1 MDGRNSDQAARDR
14 GNRTSGSGIPVG
26 LLIAL
31 VIALLTLPGIG
42 TRYYVHG
49 DVNAIHCLFS
59 VFFSIN
65 LLICYWEMCLF
76 FRRDYI

>member
-1 MDGRNSDQAARDR
+1 M
-14 GNRTSGSGIPVG
+14 SGSGIPVG
-26 LLIAL
+26 LLIAVAIGL
-31 VIALLTLPGIG
+31 LALLGIG

-59 VFFSIN
+59 VFFSTN

-76 FRRDYI
+76 FRSDYVAARAQQLARMAA